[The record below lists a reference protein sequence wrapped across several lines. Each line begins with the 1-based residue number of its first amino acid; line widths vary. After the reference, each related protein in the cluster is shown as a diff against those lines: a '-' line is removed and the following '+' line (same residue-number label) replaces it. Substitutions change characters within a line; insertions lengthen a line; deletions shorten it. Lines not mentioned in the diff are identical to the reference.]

1 MIIEVKLMLKKVLTK
16 DLINGYSIFN
26 GVKCF
31 VENGSLNHV
40 VFQPVFKYFKSL
52 QIIIWLWHRNLRFCQ
67 MKVETLIWVNG
78 LNPRLN

>member
-1 MIIEVKLMLKKVLTK
+1 MIIEFKLMLKKVLTK

-40 VFQPVFKYFKSL
+40 VFQPVFKYFKKPANNNMVVAQKSKVL
-52 QIIIWLWHRNLRFCQ
+52 SNESRNPY
-67 MKVETLIWVNG
+67 MS
-78 LNPRLN
+78 